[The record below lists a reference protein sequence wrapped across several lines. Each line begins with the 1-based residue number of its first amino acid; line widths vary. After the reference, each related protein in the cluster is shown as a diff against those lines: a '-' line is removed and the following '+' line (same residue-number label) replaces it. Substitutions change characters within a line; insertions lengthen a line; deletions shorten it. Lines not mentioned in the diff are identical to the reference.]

1 MIEIKWIKLAVNM
14 FDDEKIKL
22 IRTMPE
28 ANAIVVIWVQ
38 LLCLAGKNN
47 HGGYVY
53 MDQNVAYSEE
63 MLASLFDHP
72 LNTIRMALST
82 LEKFGLIEI
91 NSDKTID
98 VINWEKH
105 QNFEGLEKIREQN
118 RIRQQKYRERKRQKR
133 LDNSNVTSRDSNAPE
148 EEEDKRVDTEEDKGV
163 DKEQYQSVVIEDDI
177 NKAVEFYKSNFGK
190 LGDYIKTDLNEW
202 VSDIGIDL
210 VLEAMKR
217 SVKGQKNYNY
227 ATGMAACTAKECGI
241 SPEDVIVYSTGV
253 IGAQFDVTKVENN
266 IKTLKDVENQDS
278 HFGKR
283 KYNNN
288 NSRNEKLPEWANDDS
303 NMSDEDEQV
312 EPEKQEAIAARL
324 QKLKEARELKNG
336 AGQNVF

>member
-148 EEEDKRVDTEEDKGV
+148 EEEDKRVDIEEDKRVDTEEDKGV

-217 SVKGQKNYNY
+217 AVKGQKNYNY
-227 ATGMAACTAKECGI
+227 ATGIMKNW
-241 SPEDVIVYSTGV
+241 
-253 IGAQFDVTKVENN
+253 KKNN

-324 QKLKEARELKNG
+324 QKLKEERELKNG

>member
-1 MIEIKWIKLAVNM
+1 MIAIKWIKLAVNM

-47 HGGYVY
+47 DGGYVY
-53 MDQNVAYSEE
+53 MNQNVAYSDE
-63 MLASLFDHP
+63 MLASIFDHP
-72 LNTIRMALST
+72 LNTIRIALST
-82 LEKFGLIEI
+82 LENFGLIEI
-91 NSDKTID
+91 NSDKKID

-148 EEEDKRVDTEEDKGV
+148 EEEDKRVDIEEDKRVDTEEDKGV

-202 VSDIGIDL
+202 VSDVGIDL
-210 VLEAMKR
+210 VLEAMK
-217 SVKGQKNYNY
+217 
-227 ATGMAACTAKECGI
+227 
-241 SPEDVIVYSTGV
+241 
-253 IGAQFDVTKVENN
+253 
-266 IKTLKDVENQDS
+266 
-278 HFGKR
+278 
-283 KYNNN
+283 
-288 NSRNEKLPEWANDDS
+288 
-303 NMSDEDEQV
+303 
-312 EPEKQEAIAARL
+312 
-324 QKLKEARELKNG
+324 
-336 AGQNVF
+336 